1 MVDTR
6 YKANRD
12 ESTPLAISYELAID
26 DTAPP
31 TRPLNAEEIATL
43 RAFFD
48 LLAHWDESLSKSEP
62 QLGD

>member
-12 ESTPLAISYELAID
+12 ENTPLAISYELAI

-31 TRPLNAEEIATL
+31 TRPLNAEEIAIL

-62 QLGD
+62 HLRD